1 MNQQQPLTDDNL
13 KRLLDFVS
21 EDERR
26 QLEETAYEFRKTGV
40 ITANPAGPK
49 RYRGK
54 IFGTDHCT
62 PLITELGKRVSAQLA
77 LDDYEVDP
85 YLGYT
90 VSLIEPG
97 GFIHEHID
105 RYGSYREGMR
115 HLRCNI
121 MVHRENESYDP
132 VISSLIVPVPERAA
146 WAFMASECR
155 HGTQDIDGRQPR
167 IIFGF
172 GWTVPGS
179 YSLANIR

>member
-1 MNQQQPLTDDNL
+1 
-13 KRLLDFVS
+13 
-21 EDERR
+21 
-26 QLEETAYEFRKTGV
+26 
-40 ITANPAGPK
+40 
-49 RYRGK
+49 
-54 IFGTDHCT
+54 
-62 PLITELGKRVSAQLA
+62 
-77 LDDYEVDP
+77 
-85 YLGYT
+85 
-90 VSLIEPG
+90 
-97 GFIHEHID
+97 
-105 RYGSYREGMR
+105 
-115 HLRCNI
+115 